1 MVLITGGAGF
11 IGSHVAEAFLA
22 ARHAVAVVDNLCTG
36 RRENVPADA
45 RFHAVDIRSQEL
57 AEVFAREKPECVCH
71 LAAQMNVS
79 HSIQDPLHDADVNIL
94 GSINVLENCVRHKVR
109 KVVFASSAG
118 AVYGE
123 PESLPVSE
131 EHPSRAACHYGVSK
145 YAVENYLGLYARLYG
160 LNYTT
165 LRFANVYG
173 PRQNPSGEAGVCA
186 ILMGMMLSGKRPTL
200 YGRGDPV
207 REYVYVTDVAQAV
220 LRALDK
226 GDNETFN
233 IGSGR
238 GTTVREVFDAI
249 RDLLGFAHEP
259 ILEPLR
265 PGEVKRIYT
274 SPEKAARLL
283 GWRAE
288 TGFAEGIVKTL
299 EFVKCAE
306 L

>member
-22 ARHAVAVVDNLCTG
+22 AGHGVAVVDNLCAG
-36 RRENVPADA
+36 RRENVPAGA
-45 RFHAVDIRSQEL
+45 RFHAVDIRSPEL
-57 AEVFAREKPECVCH
+57 AEVFAREKPEYVCH

-79 HSIQDPLHDADVNIL
+79 HSIQAPLYDADVNIL
-94 GSINVLENCVRHKVR
+94 GSINVLENCVRHEVR
-109 KVVFASSAG
+109 KVIFASSAG

-131 EHPSRAACHYGVSK
+131 DHPSRAACHYGVSK
-145 YAVENYLGLYARLYG
+145 YAVEHYLGLYARLYG

-173 PRQNPSGEAGVCA
+173 PRQNPSGEAGLGA

-200 YGRGDPV
+200 YGFGDPV

-220 LRALDK
+220 LLALDK
-226 GDNETFN
+226 GDHETFN
-233 IGSGR
+233 IGSGQ
-238 GTTVREVFDAI
+238 GITVREVFEAI
-249 RDLLGFAHEP
+249 RDLVGFAHEP

-288 TGFAEGIVKTL
+288 TGFAEGVIKTL
-299 EFVKCAE
+299 EFVKSAKR
-306 L
+306 